1 MFKIVVAYD
10 LNRGIGRSNE
20 LLWCIKEDMKYF
32 KELSTTTKNKNK
44 KNVVIMGRKTYE
56 SIPKKYRPLE
66 DRINIVLSKTMKPV
80 ENIENLVILDNIDK
94 VLDYVYKNRK
104 LVESSYIIGGQS
116 IYEQFLNMKLVS
128 DIYATEIKY
137 RYSCDTYFPEVK
149 GYIEMES
156 GKQHWY
162 STDYRIKCN
171 IGFNF
176 CHYVYVNK
184 EENNYLELMKE
195 ILENGNEKGDRTGT
209 GTRSLFAQSLKYNIR
224 DGRVPLLTTKLVP
237 FRLIVEE
244 LLWFLKGNTN
254 ANDLEKKRV
263 NIWKGNTTREF
274 LDNRGLNHL
283 PIGDIGAGYGFQLR
297 HFNAEY
303 KTCNDDYTG
312 KGFDQLNY
320 VIDLLKNN
328 PTSRR
333 ILFSYWNPS
342 QLKDAALPPCHLLYQ
357 FYVNTKTKEL
367 SCCLYQRSSDYFLAN
382 NYNAV
387 SAIVLVNMLCVICGY
402 VPGEFTHFMGDT
414 HIYVNHIEQCKE
426 QLSRIPNIQPTIKI
440 NKEVKN
446 IEDFTYEDFK
456 LINYFPQK
464 SIRGKMN

>member
-1 MFKIVVAYD
+1 MFKVIVAYD
-10 LNRGIGRSNE
+10 WNRGIGKDNKLPWYIR
-20 LLWCIKEDMKYF
+20 EDIEYF
-32 KELSTTTKNKNK
+32 KKLSTETNNKNK

-56 SIPKKYRPLE
+56 SIPQKFRPLS
-66 DRINIVLSKTMKPV
+66 DRINIVLSKTMEQS
-80 ENIENLVILDNIDK
+80 ENIENLVILDSIDK
-94 VLDYVYKNRK
+94 VLKYIHKNK
-104 LVESSYIIGGQS
+104 KIIESSYVIGGQS
-116 IYEQFLNMKLVS
+116 IYEQFFSMNLVS

-137 RYSCDTYFPEVK
+137 RYECDAFFPKVN
-149 GYIEMES
+149 GYKKVDDI
-156 GKQHWY
+156 QHLY
-162 STDYRIKCN
+162 STDHKIEYN
-171 IGFNF
+171 VGFDF
-176 CHYVYVNK
+176 CHYIYENK
-184 EENNYLELMKE
+184 EENNYLKLMKN
-195 ILENGNEKGDRTGT
+195 ILKNGIEKGDRTGT
-209 GTRSLFAQSLKYNIR
+209 GTRSLFAQSLKYDIR
-224 DGRVPLLTTKLVP
+224 DGRLPLLTTKLVP

-254 ANDLEKKRV
+254 AKDLEKKRV

-274 LDNRGLNHL
+274 LDNRGLGHL

-297 HFNAEY
+297 HFNGEY

-312 KGFDQLNY
+312 EGFDQLEY

-342 QLKDAALPPCHLLYQ
+342 QLNDAALPPCHLLYQ
-357 FYVNTKTKEL
+357 FYVNPKTNEL

-402 VPGEFTHFMGDT
+402 VPGDFTHFMGDT
-414 HIYVNHIEQCKE
+414 HIYNNHIEQCKE
-426 QLSRIPNIQPTIKI
+426 QLLRRPTIPPKLEV
-440 NKEVKN
+440 NKEIKSIN
-446 IEDFTYEDFK
+446 DFKYEHFK